1 MPLDVR
7 STAMVITLTCR
18 HVGIAMPAEEGFEF
32 VATDPDFELL
42 DGSSFRRLEQL
53 EPAAQ
58 SMARVV
64 KGSSSSEMIAVPIDG
79 AAAVACDRSQER
91 LISIK
96 PVDKIVLLG

>member
-1 MPLDVR
+1 MPLDAR
-7 STAMVITLTCR
+7 PTAMVITLTCR

-53 EPAAQ
+53 EQAAR

-64 KGSSSSEMIAVPIDG
+64 KGSSSSEMIAVPIT
-79 AAAVACDRSQER
+79 AR
-91 LISIK
+91 LLW
-96 PVDKIVLLG
+96 PAIVLRRRSYVRRVG

>member
-1 MPLDVR
+1 MPLDAR
-7 STAMVITLTCR
+7 PTAMVITLTCR

-53 EPAAQ
+53 EQAAR

-64 KGSSSSEMIAVPIDG
+64 KGSSSSEMIAVPIHG
-79 AAAVACDRSQER
+79 AAVVACDCSQEAQ
-91 LISIK
+91 LSMSG
-96 PVDKIVLLG
+96 VNLD